1 MRCWAWFLP
10 LFLFWPVG
18 SEQPPLLLR
27 ARRLFSPVPT
37 RMDGSRPAPTPA
49 QIDLGRVLF
58 YEKQLSQNNTMSCNS
73 CHDLR
78 FGYGADGRPT
88 SPGAVSG
95 RGTRNAPTVYH
106 AALHQSQFWDGRSP
120 DVEDQAQ
127 FPVLNVV
134 EMAMP
139 SPAEVEKRL
148 RASLEY
154 EKLFRAAFPQDPNP
168 VRWPRVLQAIG
179 AFERGLVT
187 PSPFDR
193 YLEGEEQVLDSS
205 QSRGLEHFL
214 RLGCADCHNGPALGG
229 LNLHKLGRKQP
240 FASQDRGRFTVTHK
254 ASDDGVF
261 KVPSLR
267 NVCET
272 APYFHDGGV
281 RKLEEAVGLMAKHEC
296 GQNLTPQQL
305 GELCD
310 FLTSL
315 TGQIPLDYV
324 RSP

>member
-10 LFLFWPVG
+10 LFLLWPVG
-18 SEQPPLLLR
+18 SEQAPLLLR
-27 ARRLFSPVPT
+27 ARKLFSPVPI
-37 RMDGSRPAPTPA
+37 RMDGSRATPTPA

-78 FGYGADGRPT
+78 SGYGADGRPT

-95 RGTRNAPTVYH
+95 RGTRNAPSVYH
-106 AALHQSQFWDGRSP
+106 AALHSSQFWDGRSP

-127 FPVLNVV
+127 FPVLNAV
-134 EMAMP
+134 EMAMS

-148 RASLEY
+148 AAQPEY
-154 EKLFRAAFPQDPNP
+154 RKLFAAAFPQDSNP
-168 VRWPRVLQAIG
+168 VRWSRVLQALG

-187 PSPFDR
+187 PGPFDR
-193 YLEGEEQVLDSS
+193 YLQGDEQVLDAS
-205 QSRGLEHFL
+205 QLRGFEHFL
-214 RLGCADCHNGPALGG
+214 RLGCAECHNGPALGG
-229 LNLHKLGRKQP
+229 VSLQKLGRKQA
-240 FASQDRGRFTVTHK
+240 FASQDRGRYAFTHK

-261 KVPSLR
+261 KVASLR

-272 APYFHDGGV
+272 APYFHDGRV
-281 RKLEEAVGLMAKHEC
+281 RKLDEAVSLMAEHEC
-296 GQNLTPQQL
+296 GQSLSPQEL
-305 GELCD
+305 AELCD

-315 TGQIPLDYV
+315 TGQVPLDYV